1 MEGIPEEPRRRTSTR
16 EGKIFRNKQKTDG
29 FMEDNQKCVCAVLRG
44 FHRHILVFPFVYQF
58 ELQIELE
65 PNLLV
70 QNPVELIISPTFQIV
85 LISCVT

>member
-1 MEGIPEEPRRRTSTR
+1 MKPPTLEFFEQ
-16 EGKIFRNKQKTDG
+16 QKTTHNSETSFG
-29 FMEDNQKCVCAVLRG
+29 G
-44 FHRHILVFPFVYQF
+44 FHLHLLGFPFVYQF

>member
-1 MEGIPEEPRRRTSTR
+1 MLQTLLFTEFTKPSIQLT
-16 EGKIFRNKQKTDG
+16 KNIK
-29 FMEDNQKCVCAVLRG
+29 VCKKVCYKGG
-44 FHRHILVFPFVYQF
+44 FHLHLLGFPFVYQF

>member
-1 MEGIPEEPRRRTSTR
+1 MQDGVRKGMTFWTKIPLSSHSGRRQADSARYFLI
-16 EGKIFRNKQKTDG
+16 G
-29 FMEDNQKCVCAVLRG
+29 G
-44 FHRHILVFPFVYQF
+44 FHLHLLGFPFVYQF

>member
-1 MEGIPEEPRRRTSTR
+1 MDFKAFFTVKNTLSE
-16 EGKIFRNKQKTDG
+16 KTGPIDLLQTQSIYIG
-29 FMEDNQKCVCAVLRG
+29 G
-44 FHRHILVFPFVYQF
+44 FHLHLLGFPFVYQF